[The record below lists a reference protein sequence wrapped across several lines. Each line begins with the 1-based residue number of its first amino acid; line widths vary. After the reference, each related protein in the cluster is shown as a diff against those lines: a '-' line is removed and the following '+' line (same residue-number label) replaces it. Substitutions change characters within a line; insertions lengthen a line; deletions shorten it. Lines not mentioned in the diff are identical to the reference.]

1 MKKLM
6 FLIFLLTVNFV
17 FCQSLYRPCTSGA
30 KNLSTEKG
38 RFRVEIRKSLYGLEF
53 EKNNP
58 CLTDVL
64 KRKIEKLAK
73 QPFFNV
79 ISWDKKHTA
88 KLEII
93 WKTNGKYYLY
103 LPDQKPNQIEL

>member
-1 MKKLM
+1 MKKIIL
-6 FLIFLLTVNFV
+6 LIFLLTFR
-17 FCQSLYRPCTSGA
+17 FAFSQSLYRPCTSGA

-38 RFRVEIRKSLYGLEF
+38 RFSVEIRKSLYGLVF

-64 KRKIEKLAK
+64 KRKIEQLAK
-73 QPFFNV
+73 QPYFNV
-79 ISWDKKHTA
+79 ISWDKNHTA

-103 LPDQKPNQIEL
+103 LPDHKPNQIEL